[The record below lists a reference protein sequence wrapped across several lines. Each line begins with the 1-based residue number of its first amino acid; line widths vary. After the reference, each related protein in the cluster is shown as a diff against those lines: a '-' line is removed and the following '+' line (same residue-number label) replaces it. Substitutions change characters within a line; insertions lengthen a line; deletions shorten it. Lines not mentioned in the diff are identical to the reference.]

1 MTKKITHKV
10 TKGKKSVGGE
20 RTIRYIMILGGVVLS
35 FGLVIYFFEHIFSWW
50 LLNSFFLTLLSLGGF
65 FWGNRLYRDGE
76 SERMG
81 GASPILGGIVIF
93 LSAVLLGLD
102 IVSINKMFGS
112 PLPSVSYILFI
123 ATVIYF
129 VLSYFYDNQLILILA
144 ILSFFAY
151 IANVGGG
158 FWAWLPFIKGGVK
171 SHLYIAIASP
181 LIIWIGFFHDKI
193 LSWLLREIGK
203 KLKRFESFDRIYY
216 FMGFLFLNS
225 SLWMLSLFGK
235 DPSFWPFSNSDLNE
249 KFLFTVLFFLVNI
262 ATVVFGA
269 VKKERTFITFG
280 AIFLTINVFTRFAF
294 VFKLEIGRSAA
305 FIIAGLILIA
315 LGFLLEKILKKK

>member
-10 TKGKKSVGGE
+10 TKGKKNVGGE
-20 RTIRYIMILGGVVLS
+20 RTVRYIMILGGVILA
-35 FGLVIYFFEHIFSWW
+35 FGLISFFFEHIFGWW
-50 LLNSFFLTLLSLGGF
+50 FFTSLILTLLSLGGF
-65 FWGNRLYRDGE
+65 FWGNSLYGNGE
-76 SERMG
+76 KES
-81 GASPILGGIVIF
+81 GASPILGGVILF
-93 LSAVLLGLD
+93 LSAVFLGLD

-129 VLSYFYDNQLILILA
+129 VLSYFYNNQLILILA

-171 SHLYIAIASP
+171 SHLYIAIACP
-181 LIIWIGFFHDKI
+181 FIIGVGFFHDKI
-193 LSWLLREIGK
+193 LYWLLSELGT
-203 KLKRFESFDRIYY
+203 KLKRFESFDRVYY

-225 SLWMLSLFGK
+225 SLWMLSLFGRN
-235 DPSFWPFSNSDLNE
+235 PSFWPSPPKGSNEIL
-249 KFLFTVLFFLVNI
+249 LFTILFFFVNI

-269 VKKERTFITFG
+269 IKRDRAFITFG
-280 AIFLTINVFTRFAF
+280 AIFLTINVFTRFASVLRF
-294 VFKLEIGRSAA
+294 EIGRSAT

-315 LGFLLEKILKKK
+315 LGLLLEKILKKK